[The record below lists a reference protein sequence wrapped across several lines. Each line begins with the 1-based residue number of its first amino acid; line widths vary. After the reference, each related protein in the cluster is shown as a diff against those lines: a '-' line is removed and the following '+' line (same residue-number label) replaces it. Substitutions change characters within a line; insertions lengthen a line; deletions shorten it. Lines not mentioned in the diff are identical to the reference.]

1 MNLKKGFTIQQEWQ
15 EMNKIK
21 LVKIH
26 LEDLEAL
33 VVEEASVDSMGS
45 MINLDNK
52 EVVDNSAAA
61 AISSKNS
68 KSSLVEEAVDLDKEE
83 VETNKLK
90 EVKT

>member
-52 EVVDNSAAA
+52 EVVDNSVAA

>member
-1 MNLKKGFTIQQEWQ
+1 
-15 EMNKIK
+15 MNKIK

>member
-1 MNLKKGFTIQQEWQ
+1 
-15 EMNKIK
+15 MNKIK

-33 VVEEASVDSMGS
+33 VVEEASVDSMVS

-52 EVVDNSAAA
+52 EVVDNSVAA

>member
-1 MNLKKGFTIQQEWQ
+1 
-15 EMNKIK
+15 MNKIK

-52 EVVDNSAAA
+52 EVVDNSVAA